1 MGVIIIL
8 NLGIE
13 EIVTITVAISEE
25 REVEASSKKSN
36 LRLIHRWNEEETFV
50 DIEISR
56 ERNFPFFVASLFV
69 NIARFE
75 RQTKPVFF
83 SSRILP
89 KITRYPM
96 DWITDLISSGSER
109 VERSE

>member
-13 EIVTITVAISEE
+13 EIVTITVATSEE

-56 ERNFPFFVASLFV
+56 NFPFFVASLFV
-69 NIARFE
+69 NIAWFE

-109 VERSE
+109 VEWSE

>member
-56 ERNFPFFVASLFV
+56 ERNFLLRRCS
-69 NIARFE
+69 
-75 RQTKPVFF
+75 
-83 SSRILP
+83 
-89 KITRYPM
+89 
-96 DWITDLISSGSER
+96 LISRGSNDKRNPSFFRAEFYR
-109 VERSE
+109 K

>member
-36 LRLIHRWNEEETFV
+36 LRLIHRWNEEETFDV
-50 DIEISR
+50 DIEIS
-56 ERNFPFFVASLFV
+56 RNFPFFVASLFV
-69 NIARFE
+69 NIAWFE

-89 KITRYPM
+89 K
-96 DWITDLISSGSER
+96 
-109 VERSE
+109 